1 MRSVK
6 RVSKQL
12 NKSSEAQ
19 QLFTTLGYAILYCK
33 SEDGVKTLFDVLHG
47 ARKIEAALEFI
58 PENKRSVI
66 REYASKHKAEA
77 WKPATHWCQWWMRS
91 CHLHKS

>member
-12 NKSSEAQ
+12 IQNKSSEAR
-19 QLFTTLGYAILYCK
+19 QLFTTLGYAILSCK

-47 ARKIEAALEFI
+47 ARKIEEALEFI

-66 REYASKHKAEA
+66 REYASNKE
-77 WKPATHWCQWWMRS
+77 
-91 CHLHKS
+91 